1 MWGSQV
7 RKVVKGRPLEKGK
20 GKPLEK
26 GQEEEKGKGKP
37 LEKGKEEEKGKG
49 KPLGKGK
56 EEEKGK
62 GKPLEK
68 GKEEEEE
75 EEGEWVWKPFLGKYR
90 WVKADHN
97 RMYRRAG
104 TGTTSWK
111 RRAGRVDKQ
120 WPSLAEQNS
129 PDIVEGLE
137 EQREK
142 LQKAL
147 EKAEKR
153 LEERKQEESS
163 SSSESTK
170 PPKKCGKL
178 GPRLGEVKEEDQPWR
193 KSKIS
198 PFFWKRESLLEKD
211 QADSKSL
218 QKGSPSSSK
227 PQQKAMPKPQQQPS
241 STPYQPTL
249 NLRSRPGFS
258 QASSSSEPLKK
269 GKGKGFGKRPK
280 GQEVLEKGQAGSR

>member
-1 MWGSQV
+1 MWGPQA

-26 GQEEEKGKGKP
+26 GKEEEKGKGKP

-56 EEEKGK
+56 EEKS
-62 GKPLEK
+62 LW
-68 GKEEEEE
+68 EEEEE

-97 RMYRRAG
+97 RMYRKAAS
-104 TGTTSWK
+104 GTTSWK

-120 WPSLAEQNS
+120 WSSLAEQNS
-129 PDIVEGLE
+129 PETVEGLE

-153 LEERKQEESS
+153 KQEEA
-163 SSSESTK
+163 K
-170 PPKKCGKL
+170 VG
-178 GPRLGEVKEEDQPWR
+178 GGEGGGTPWR

-198 PFFWKRESLLEKD
+198 PFPSTGSRRLCP
-211 QADSKSL
+211 
-218 QKGSPSSSK
+218 SPSSS
-227 PQQKAMPKPQQQPS
+227 PQAP
-241 STPYQPTL
+241 PT
-249 NLRSRPGFS
+249 NP
-258 QASSSSEPLKK
+258 P
-269 GKGKGFGKRPK
+269 
-280 GQEVLEKGQAGSR
+280 